1 MGDRIRRRENSP
13 MVKLANY
20 LRLKG
25 SRDGLYFIEDDKK
38 ILEFIMDPSWMGS
51 LRGHRVWERLKQKHF
66 LRIPRIHWN
75 DLKLRAQKLLRPKR
89 ELRAWIAL
97 TGLKRS
103 RWVDASHPDWP
114 AFNISMRYLRYY
126 LLNKGDKGRLE
137 TPFEIDEDLE
147 LSIVFYI
154 LTYV

>member
-1 MGDRIRRRENSP
+1 MGDRRRANSP
-13 MVKLANY
+13 MEKLAKY

-38 ILEFIMDPSWMGS
+38 ILEFIMNPDWEGS
-51 LRGHRVWERLKQKHF
+51 LRGHRVWERLKEEHF
-66 LRIPRIHWN
+66 LLLPRIHWN

-103 RWVDASHPDWP
+103 RWVDETRPEWP
-114 AFNISMRYLRYY
+114 AFNISMRYLRHY
-126 LLNKGDKGRLE
+126 LLNKGEKGRLN
-137 TPFEIDEDLE
+137 TPFDIEEDTE
-147 LSIVFYI
+147 VSIVFYI
-154 LTYV
+154 LT